1 MLDVLERGTLT
12 LLFRPRINRDQ
23 IESIDDVQR
32 LLMLLEPDGRGH
44 VRLIAIGR
52 KRLPR
57 PARHERFWGFVDLV
71 RSRRDVATALG
82 PQTYL
87 TKSHGRRHLAAAEVA
102 AVGSYAVAKHDGHT
116 HLAFDVPNVDIGGN
130 YIVTVMNPDPT
141 MWGFEQAPPLQEEL
155 FPEYEV
161 HTQVP
166 TTFPPAIQERFGERR
181 YLDVTPELLDFEGAE
196 LVFIATAEEPSEIL
210 RAPRAASA

>member
-32 LLMLLEPDGRGH
+32 LLMLLEPDGGGE

-71 RSRRDVATALG
+71 RDPRDVATALG
-82 PQTYL
+82 PQTYI
-87 TKSHGRRHLAAAEVA
+87 TKTHGRRHLAAAEIA
-102 AVGSYAVAKHDGHT
+102 AAGAYAIAAHDGHT
-116 HLAFDVPNVDIGGN
+116 HLAFDVANADIGGN
-130 YIVTVMNPDPT
+130 YIVTVMNPDPKL
-141 MWGFEQAPPLQEEL
+141 WGLDEAPSLQEEL

-161 HTQVP
+161 HTPVP
-166 TTFPPAIQERFGERR
+166 ATFPPAIQERFGERR
-181 YLDVTPELLDFEGAE
+181 YVEATPQLLDFEGAE
-196 LVFIATAEEPSEIL
+196 LVFIATEEEPSEIL